1 MWIDKLTK
9 WFIVVKIKF
18 RFGKVSDISF
28 EVLFFLGKY
37 YMNAFWRINVV
48 FKTLI
53 CFLWRTILK
62 SLAQNGSSN
71 VGDLI
76 KRMTFL
82 TPLDDLGWPRDAH
95 HWIQGKISSRMV
107 CISCAFGR
115 ISDFRPQMTF
125 FDPVRWPRMTSRCT
139 PLNSEENFQP
149 NGMHIMCI
157 SLMAE
162 KKRSDHCFDHKWSIS
177 GHSGTFLGRILYI
190 SRISSLR
197 RFEWYPFQP
206 LAEKSV
212 FACRSLF

>member
-1 MWIDKLTK
+1 MNGLPWWSPAWRPT
-9 WFIVVKIKF
+9 V
-18 RFGKVSDISF
+18 RHF
-28 EVLFFLGKY
+28 E
-37 YMNAFWRINVV
+37 
-48 FKTLI
+48 
-53 CFLWRTILK
+53 
-62 SLAQNGSSN
+62 NGEKMSRPESS
-71 VGDLI
+71 V
-76 KRMTFL
+76 
-82 TPLDDLGWPRDAH
+82 PR
-95 HWIQGKISSRMV
+95 RMV
-107 CISCAFGR
+107 CIPCAFGR

-139 PLNSEENFQP
+139 SLNSEENFQP

-212 FACRSLF
+212 FACRSLVGQAD